1 MSIACASPN
10 LRLGSYYYVLLTK
23 NTAMLQVK
31 LTAIGDTV
39 GIVWPKEVLEKMN
52 ADKGDSL
59 CFLESSE
66 GFILTAHRR
75 DFDEQMHAAEKVL
88 NKYRNACR
96 ELAK

>member
-1 MSIACASPN
+1 
-10 LRLGSYYYVLLTK
+10 
-23 NTAMLQVK
+23 
-31 LTAIGDTV
+31 
-39 GIVWPKEVLEKMN
+39 MN

-75 DFDEQMHAAEKVL
+75 DFDEQMHAAERVL